1 MALSITDDTFTAP
14 RTAHAK
20 GSLRRIF
27 GKVAAVVALAATVVF
42 YGLGFQIS
50 KAYYDQWQDNKA
62 QVTATQS
69 WDQGQHK
76 DHTKDLPWAPAGGA
90 LALSFAAGATG
101 IALGKKKNSAGSGYY
116 GGGSSYSSSDD
127 GFWWGYWMGS
137 SNSSSSSSSS
147 DDNGGAALVL
157 VAGAA
162 IGLAAASS
170 VVTYKALKA
179 NFGDDEQKPQ
189 LTTLRL

>member
-27 GKVAAVVALAATVVF
+27 GKVAAVVALAATIAF
-42 YGLGFQIS
+42 YGLGFNIS
-50 KAYYDQWQDNKA
+50 KAYYDQWQENKA
-62 QVTATQS
+62 EVTATQS
-69 WDQGQHK
+69 WSQAQHK
-76 DHTKDLPWAPAGGA
+76 DYTKDLPWAPAGGA
-90 LALSFAAGATG
+90 LALSFGAGLAG
-101 IALGKKKNSAGSGYY
+101 IALGKKRESSGSGYS
-116 GGGSSYSSSDD
+116 GGSSYSSSDD
-127 GFWWGYWMGS
+127 GFWWGYMMGS

-147 DDNGGAALVL
+147 DDNGGAAVVL

-162 IGLAAASS
+162 VALAAGAS

-179 NFGDDEQKPQ
+179 NFGNDQPQ